1 MKYSTILLFLLS
13 FVLTG
18 CSDNNDEPKPDENKL
33 IGYWAITHTRIIE
46 HIGDGHN
53 TFDKEVPPHG
63 IDSYISENNPRWD
76 VLIFD
81 EDFVTVRGDM
91 PNRPKGSDYNL
102 DTTEGQ
108 IEYNEDLEKWNNDV
122 GKYIDKNPCPVGS
135 YNINGNKLIIGS
147 LDMGEINF
155 ISDNEFTLEYKK
167 SLNNS
172 TDYKRLIYTYSRI
185 HSLNL

>member
-13 FVLTG
+13 FVLAG

-33 IGYWAITHTRIIE
+33 IGYWAITHTKIIE

-81 EDFVTVRGDM
+81 EDIIRKTKRATLSERNV
-91 PNRPKGSDYNL
+91 PKLKRNDSPS
-102 DTTEGQ
+102 Q
-108 IEYNEDLEKWNNDV
+108 NEAYL
-122 GKYIDKNPCPVGS
+122 
-135 YNINGNKLIIGS
+135 
-147 LDMGEINF
+147 
-155 ISDNEFTLEYKK
+155 
-167 SLNNS
+167 
-172 TDYKRLIYTYSRI
+172 
-185 HSLNL
+185 

>member
-33 IGYWAITHTRIIE
+33 IGYWAITHTKIIE

-63 IDSYISENNPRWD
+63 IDS
-76 VLIFD
+76 
-81 EDFVTVRGDM
+81 
-91 PNRPKGSDYNL
+91 
-102 DTTEGQ
+102 TEGQ

-122 GKYIDKNPCPVGS
+122 GKYIDKNLCPVGS